1 MTLRDQITA
10 AAQKPPVAFV
20 SAAHEGQ
27 TVFIRRLSG
36 AEVNAYW
43 ISIRDK
49 SAGQVQQMLVQ
60 RCLADEGGACLFTPA
75 ELPEVG
81 KLDNA
86 FLEEIAGEAQ
96 RVNCLTTRDVE
107 AMRASFFG
115 KRVNSG
121 SSSSPV
127 TSESATPTS

>member
-1 MTLRDQITA
+1 MSNLREAITA

-20 SAAHEGQ
+20 SAAHDGQ

-36 AEVNAYW
+36 AEVNSYW
-43 ISIRDK
+43 VSIKDK
-49 SAGQVQQMLVQ
+49 TAGQVQQMLVQ
-60 RCLADEGGACLFTPA
+60 RCLADEGGACLFPPSDLA
-75 ELPEVG
+75 EVG

-86 FLEEIAGEAQ
+86 FLEEVAGEAQ

-115 KRVNSG
+115 SRAIAGSTSSPAISG
-121 SSSSPV
+121 S
-127 TSESATPTS
+127 

>member
-20 SAAHEGQ
+20 SAAHDGQ

-36 AEVNAYW
+36 AEVNSYW
-43 ISIRDK
+43 VSIKDK
-49 SAGQVQQMLVQ
+49 TAGQVQQMLVQ
-60 RCLADEGGACLFTPA
+60 RCLADEGGAPVFTPA
-75 ELPEVG
+75 DLAEVG

-86 FLEEIAGEAQ
+86 FLEEVAGEAQ

-107 AMRASFFG
+107 AMRQSFFG
-115 KRVNSG
+115 KRATAG
-121 SSSSPV
+121 STSSPA
-127 TSESATPTS
+127 TSEN